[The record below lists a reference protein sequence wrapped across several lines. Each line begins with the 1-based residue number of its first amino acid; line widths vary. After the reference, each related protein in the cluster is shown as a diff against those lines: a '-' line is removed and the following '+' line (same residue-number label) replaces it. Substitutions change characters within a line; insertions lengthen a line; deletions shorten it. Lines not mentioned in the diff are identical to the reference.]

1 MYRFSCFTVFLA
13 LIAISLRAADR
24 KLLIYWPFDEGS
36 GKIANDFSGNGLRGT
51 VSAAWVDSPSGKA
64 VRFDGTPGGI
74 VRVRLPEAQRFG
86 KHSWTFMAMLKP
98 QQFKIEDRQ
107 NQRRIFAYGVF
118 PDAYLVV
125 DIGGSGV
132 PMWYFCYKNEN
143 GKVVATGGS
152 AGSVR
157 LKRDEWAHVALVCDR
172 GKNEV
177 RLYVNGYAEASTAMR
192 RGFDGDYA
200 LDGELTLGSAWH
212 NYWGVMDEVKVFR
225 SALGRTEIKAEVTRL
240 KKRFPMKELPEAAA
254 AERREVLLEGFVRAN
269 RAWASGDFEAV
280 RAELVAILA
289 NPEAPSQFKSY
300 AHLRLAQSRL
310 AAGKPREAAAVY
322 RQIAATEAYPEVHR
336 YEARE
341 CLKELARSARGLPA
355 RDPAVS
361 RTHVPDISSFA
372 AELYVAPDGN
382 DDGDGSA
389 AKPFATLA
397 RARNAV
403 RALTAAGVDGPV
415 CVHIRAGE
423 YPVAETLAL
432 TAEDSGRPDAPIVY
446 RADKK
451 GEVVFYGGA
460 RLSGFKPVTDRAI
473 LERLPEEA
481 RGKVVQCDLKALGI
495 SDYGELK
502 TRGFG
507 QGRPPPT
514 LELYFND
521 RPLTLARWP
530 NRGFVGIRRLI
541 EPGSAAE
548 GKPSVFEYDSDRPKR
563 WTEAEDPWLFGYF
576 RYLWADAALKIGAI
590 DTEARTITTAE
601 PYRYGGGG
609 MSTRQGIVY
618 YAFNLLEEIDMPG
631 EWYLNRESGI
641 LYLYPPSDPAAAR
654 VEIGMLSVPMITM
667 DRVTDVRFEGVTF
680 DLSRYNGM
688 RLADCERCLIAGCTI
703 RRMAGNG
710 ITIRGGH
717 ENGILGCDIHTIG
730 RRATEVIGGDR
741 ATLTPGRHFVE
752 NCRIYSMGR
761 IDRTY
766 TPAIQLEGVGNRV
779 AHNLMYDAPSSVMRI
794 EGNDHLVEFNEVHS
808 AVRESDDQGAME
820 LFRNPTY
827 RGVIFRYNRFSHV
840 GKTGGGPAVHGQA
853 AIRFDDAIS
862 GMLVYGNV
870 FYRCANGNFGAIQM
884 NSGRDNVID
893 NNIFADCKQGISGGW
908 RPGNS
913 VWRMLRAGK
922 KPPGFFTT
930 DLYLKRYPEIGH
942 MLDEPGINHVWRN
955 VFYRCGRVV
964 TGSQGLLD
972 MLGNGVFEKINPGF
986 ANPSEGDFH
995 IVSGAALLETVG
1007 FKPIPMDEIGLYHD
1021 RYRASW
1027 PVETTPVQVPDW
1039 RAPSAGR

>member
-1 MYRFSCFTVFLA
+1 MRRFSLVPVLA
-13 LIAISLRAADR
+13 ALTMYTLRAADQD
-24 KLLIYWPFDEGS
+24 LLIYWSFDEGV
-36 GKIANDFSGNGLRGT
+36 GRIAEDTSGNGLHGT
-51 VSAAWVDSPSGKA
+51 VSAARVESPSGRA
-64 VRFDGTPGGI
+64 VRFDGTPEGI
-74 VRVRLPEAQRFG
+74 VRVLLPEAQRFG
-86 KHSWTFMAMLKP
+86 RDSWTFMAMLKP
-98 QQFKIEDRQ
+98 EKFKIDDRQ

-118 PDAYLVV
+118 PDAYLVI
-125 DIGGSGV
+125 DIDGAGR
-132 PMWYFCYKNEN
+132 PICYFCYKDEK
-143 GKVVATGGS
+143 GKVVSTGGS
-152 AGSVR
+152 AGIS
-157 LKRDEWAHVALVCDR
+157 LKRNEWAHVALVCDR

-177 RLYVNGYAEASTAMR
+177 RFYVNGYSEESTAMR
-192 RGFDGDYA
+192 REFAGNFVLG
-200 LDGELTLGSAWH
+200 GELTLGSAWH
-212 NYWGVMDEVKVFR
+212 NYWGVMDEVKIFR
-225 SALGRTEIKAEVTRL
+225 SALDRTEIKTEVNRL
-240 KKRFPMKELPEAAA
+240 KANFPIKELPEAAA
-254 AERREVLLEGFVRAN
+254 AERRQSLQEGFARAN

-280 RAELVAILA
+280 RTALAAILA
-289 NPEAPSQFKSY
+289 APGAPPQFKSY
-300 AHLRLAQSRL
+300 AHLRLAQSRV
-310 AAGKPREAAAVY
+310 AAGRPGEAAALY
-322 RQIAATEAYPEVHR
+322 RRIAATEAYPEVHR

-341 CLKELARSARGLPA
+341 CLKELARIARGLPA
-355 RDPAVS
+355 RDPAAS

-372 AELYVAPDGN
+372 AEVHVAPNGN

-389 AKPFATLA
+389 ANPFATLR
-397 RARNAV
+397 RARDAV
-403 RALTAAGVDGPV
+403 RTLIAAGLNGPV

-423 YPVAETLAL
+423 YPFVETLAL

-451 GEVVFYGGA
+451 GAVVFYGGA
-460 RLSGFKPVTDRAI
+460 RLSGFEPVRDPAI
-473 LERLPEEA
+473 LKRLPAEA

-495 SDYGELK
+495 TDYGELK

-514 LELYFND
+514 LELYFNG
-521 RPLTLARWP
+521 RPLTPARWP

-541 EPGSAAE
+541 EPGSVAE

-563 WTEAEDPWLFGYF
+563 WTKAEDPWLFGYF

-601 PYRYGGGG
+601 PYRYGRGG

-618 YAFNLLEEIDMPG
+618 YVFNLLEEIDMPG
-631 EWYLNRESGI
+631 EWYLNRESGT
-641 LYLYPPSDPAAAR
+641 LYLYPPSDPATAR
-654 VEIGMLSVPMITM
+654 IEISMLSVPMITM
-667 DRVTDVRFEGVTF
+667 DQVTDVRFEAVTF
-680 DLSRYNGM
+680 DLSRYNGL
-688 RLADCERCLIAGCTI
+688 RLTNCERCLIAGCTV

-766 TPAIQLEGVGNRV
+766 TPAVQLEGVGNRV
-779 AHNLMYDAPSSVMRI
+779 VHNLMYDAPSSVMRI

-827 RGVIFRYNRFSHV
+827 RGVIFRYNRLYHV
-840 GKTGGGPAVHGQA
+840 GKTGTEAAVHGQA

-913 VWRMLRAGK
+913 VWKMLRTGK

-942 MLDEPGINHVWRN
+942 MLDKPGINHVWRN

-964 TGSQGLLD
+964 AGPRRFLD
-972 MLGNGVFEKINPGF
+972 MLGNGIFQEANPGF
-986 ANPSEGDFH
+986 ANPAKGDFR
-995 IVSGAALLETVG
+995 IVSGATLLKTVG
-1007 FKPIPMDEIGLYHD
+1007 FKPIPIDEIGLYHD
-1021 RYRASW
+1021 RYRATW
-1027 PVETTPVQVPDW
+1027 PVETVPVQVPDW
-1039 RAPSAGR
+1039 RTPSSAP